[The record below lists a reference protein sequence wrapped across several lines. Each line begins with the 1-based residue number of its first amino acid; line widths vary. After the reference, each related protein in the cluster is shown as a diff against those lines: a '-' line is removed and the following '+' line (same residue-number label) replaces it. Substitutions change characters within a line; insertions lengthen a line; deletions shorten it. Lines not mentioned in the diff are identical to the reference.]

1 MGDTKSGHQKSL
13 VDIRVTPE
21 SEYPL
26 SDCAAKGN
34 WILGR
39 LIVTSLSG
47 LKPLLIFGLGAC
59 GPRSDVLEVWGS
71 SWGGDTEQYKEV
83 TFFQDTGPARNGCRD
98 PGARQ
103 SGRQAREGARVPGPR
118 PGPRG
123 DRARLARPPLGSRAE
138 GGTLPLCLE
147 GADGRR
153 GPRDSLG
160 RVAAAGSS
168 RPPSARPWGAA
179 RPTPLAARRAVSGRP
194 LPAQVGCRRA
204 APGLRE
210 REASAR
216 SRPETGGDR
225 EPCGDG
231 APGPGG
237 LPEDLWPVA
246 CAAAGPPRGARFGV
260 ISVGPGRWS
269 WGPRNSRRSGCL
281 SLKHCDFFCWVLQ
294 SQCRSCSLDTYSKS

>member
-1 MGDTKSGHQKSL
+1 MSFEAAGN
-13 VDIRVTPE
+13 
-21 SEYPL
+21 PL
-26 SDCAAKGN
+26 QAAKGN

-179 RPTPLAARRAVSGRP
+179 PSHPAGRP
-194 LPAQVGCRRA
+194 EGSERAPA
-204 APGLRE
+204 
-210 REASAR
+210 S
-216 SRPETGGDR
+216 
-225 EPCGDG
+225 
-231 APGPGG
+231 
-237 LPEDLWPVA
+237 
-246 CAAAGPPRGARFGV
+246 
-260 ISVGPGRWS
+260 GPGRLRA
-269 WGPRNSRRSGCL
+269 GRARAPRAGGLRAQPPRYRPGTVNRAGTAPRAPAGSRRTCGLWPAPLQVHPGEPASG
-281 SLKHCDFFCWVLQ
+281 
-294 SQCRSCSLDTYSKS
+294 